1 MVLSESSLGYLLRF
15 VKEYED
21 YLSELASFEEV
32 RAASRAVSE
41 EIARL
46 SENRLLALMQKGHEP
61 NSFCEFE
68 PTRNE

>member
-1 MVLSESSLGYLLRF
+1 MVLSESSLSFLLRF
-15 VKEYED
+15 AKECED
-21 YLSELASFEEV
+21 YLSELTSFEEV
-32 RAASRAVSE
+32 RAASRAMGE

-46 SENRLLALMQKGHEP
+46 SENRLLALTQERRKP